1 MARHYFLANWS
12 RMNAQSAAADSLSV
26 IVLHRTSS
34 AATVGN
40 LHINTV
46 LGDTHPYYRW
56 RCSMQGKGWSRK
68 ILDINERG
76 L

>member
-12 RMNAQSAAADSLSV
+12 RMNAQSAAADIFSA

-46 LGDTHPYYRW
+46 RGDYHPYFGRGA
-56 RCSMQGKGWSRK
+56 RCKAKMGP
-68 ILDINERG
+68 E
-76 L
+76 